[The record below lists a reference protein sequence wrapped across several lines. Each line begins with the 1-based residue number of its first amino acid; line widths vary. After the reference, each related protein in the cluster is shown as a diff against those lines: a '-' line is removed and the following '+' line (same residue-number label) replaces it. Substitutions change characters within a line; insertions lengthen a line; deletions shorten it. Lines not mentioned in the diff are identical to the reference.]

1 MKTQIP
7 QEQLKEIQ
15 NFLFEG
21 QKIQAIK
28 VHREATGSGLK
39 EAKEAVEAIESKL
52 REQAP
57 ESFQV
62 APKSAGCSAVIL
74 AALVPLG
81 VLAVWLNL

>member
-1 MKTQIP
+1 MKPQIP

-15 NFLFEG
+15 NFLFQG

-39 EAKEAVEAIESKL
+39 KAKEAVEAIESKL

-57 ESFQV
+57 ESFKV
-62 APKSAGCSAVIL
+62 APKSAGCASVIL
-74 AALVPLG
+74 AVLVPLG
-81 VLAVWLNL
+81 VVAVWLNL